1 MTDGRTI
8 LATIVQ
14 SSVVELFRG
23 QSITVAP
30 RPRGHLPTKLDENFV
45 GASIGFSSKP
55 ITGTLLLLV
64 SQSLYTLPS
73 STHPAGVKTVEVT
86 RELSN
91 QLLGRIKNRLLTY
104 RVVLQMGLPLVV
116 ASNARNLGRG
126 DSPEFLEYG
135 FQSLRGDVYV
145 SLRGRMDFSAIV
157 YSGALEAANEGDVI
171 LF

>member
-1 MTDGRTI
+1 MADGRTI

-23 QSITVAP
+23 QNITVAP
-30 RPRGHLPTKLDENFV
+30 RPRGQIPAKLDDTFV
-45 GASIGFSSKP
+45 GASIGFTSAP
-55 ITGTLLLLV
+55 ISGTLLLLV
-64 SQSLYTLPS
+64 SRSLFLS
-73 STHPAGVKTVEVT
+73 ANPAQPTAAKSVELT

-104 RVVLQMGLPLVV
+104 RIILQMGLPVAV

-135 FQSLRGDVYV
+135 FQSLRGEVYV
-145 SLRGRMDFSAIV
+145 SLRGRMDFTAV
-157 YSGALEAANEGDVI
+157 AYSGALEAANEGDVI